1 MALLRNAQAQIAAR
15 QAVVLDLGDLKRQG
29 DAMQATATRRAE
41 AILENAHQRREELMA
56 TAAEDGKRAGYAE
69 GYTEGLE
76 QGFEEGRARA
86 AKEHEDAL
94 AVLGGKW
101 MEAIDQFEQ
110 QRDHLFVQA
119 RLDVLRL
126 AIRLAEKV
134 VKRSIE
140 VDESIVVAQLEAV
153 LALLSRQ
160 TRLVVAVHPDDEGIV
175 HEFLPSLASRFQG
188 ATHVDLVTD
197 DSLDRGSVV
206 ARTEAGAVLDASIDT
221 QLERLALALL
231 PAEHDTP

>member
-1 MALLRNAQAQIAAR
+1 MALLRNAQAQVAAR
-15 QAVVLDLGDLKRQG
+15 DAVVLDLGDLKRQG
-29 DAMQATATRRAE
+29 DLIQAHAARRAE
-41 AILENAHQRREELMA
+41 SIIADAHKRRDELMA
-56 TAAEDGKRAGYAE
+56 SAAGDGHRAGYAE

-76 QGFEEGRARA
+76 KGFEEGRARA

-101 MEAIDQFEQ
+101 MEAIDEFEQ
-110 QRDHLFVQA
+110 QRGHLFVQA

-140 VDESIVVAQLEAV
+140 VDASIVGEQLEAV
-153 LALLSRQ
+153 LSLLSRQ
-160 TRLVVAVHPDDEGIV
+160 TKLVVAVHPNDEGIV
-175 HEFLPSLASRFQG
+175 HEFLPALSTRFKG
-188 ATHVDLVTD
+188 ATHVELITD
-197 DSLDRGSVV
+197 DSLARGSVV

-231 PAEHDTP
+231 PAEHDAP